1 MNRIVKLVITKI
13 SFKGVNIKV
22 IIAFLKSRFRKW
34 LFEEVWLE
42 DYVKRGMKIGSG
54 CSIQPGVIFDYS
66 HCNLISIGN
75 NVTLAPYVYILAHD
89 ASTKRKLGYTKVA
102 SVIIEEDVFIGACS
116 MIMPGVTVGKNCIV
130 GACSVVTKSVPP
142 NSVIAGNPAKIISS
156 FDSSMLKNLEL
167 MKATHLF
174 DESYTFKNGDI
185 PQKYKEEMF
194 NKLKDKLG
202 FIK

>member
-1 MNRIVKLVITKI
+1 MKL
-13 SFKGVNIKV
+13 

-34 LFEEVWLE
+34 LFEEIWLE

-142 NSVIAGNPAKIISS
+142 NSVIAGNPAKIIGS
-156 FDSSMLKNLEL
+156 FDSYMLKNLEL